1 MKKYLYWVACAV
13 CVILA
18 WLALTAEPSDA
29 HTPTVEARCGTL
41 TVNLRAYDE
50 FTSVVVRIN
59 GTAVVRE
66 NFSGDWQRTLQA
78 PTTSYRWSLAVD
90 NVESFWD
97 VDTSGDVTC
106 TPASTTST
114 STSTTTTA
122 APVTTTTVA
131 RLDPPLIERTP
142 ALPLRSSQ
150 QQLSV
155 PDERVVLAFTGFE
168 RGQIIVVGV
177 TLLSV
182 GLLILLYLDAYRKDR

>member
-1 MKKYLYWVACAV
+1 LKKYLYWLACAV

-50 FTSVVVRIN
+50 FTSVVVRV
-59 GTAVVRE
+59 GGRVVASDT
-66 NFSGDWQRTLQA
+66 FSGDWVRSIEA